1 MDKLLTFYIEK
12 DTVLRNFL
20 KANFSENISKRIKK
34 LLGNMK
40 LNGQPV
46 IATAKLKAGD
56 CLTIFLAENS
66 KPYNISKDLGLQVLY
81 NDEDLLV
88 VNKGKGICSMSTNG
102 HVEDCLFAGLQ
113 YLFPNEVFRVVTR
126 LDKDTE
132 GLVLVA
138 KNAITHSILNES
150 VITKKYTALLEGVIK
165 EDELEINAPIA
176 RGEGIIRFVNENGQP
191 SITKLKVLKRNI
203 DTTEVELHLLTGRT
217 HQIRVHTSYIGH
229 PIVGD
234 TLYGNAKGDYN
245 SGQQLK
251 CTYLSFFHPFLKKQI
266 EIKL

>member
-46 IATAKLKAGD
+46 IATAKLKVGD

-66 KPYNISKDLGLQVLY
+66 KPYNISKDLGLQILY

-113 YLFPNEVFRVVTR
+113 R
-126 LDKDTE
+126 K
-132 GLVLVA
+132 
-138 KNAITHSILNES
+138 
-150 VITKKYTALLEGVIK
+150 
-165 EDELEINAPIA
+165 INH
-176 RGEGIIRFVNENGQP
+176 QP
-191 SITKLKVLKRNI
+191 
-203 DTTEVELHLLTGRT
+203 
-217 HQIRVHTSYIGH
+217 
-229 PIVGD
+229 
-234 TLYGNAKGDYN
+234 
-245 SGQQLK
+245 
-251 CTYLSFFHPFLKKQI
+251 
-266 EIKL
+266 

>member
-1 MDKLLTFYIEK
+1 MDKILTFYIEK
-12 DTVLRNFL
+12 DTILRNFL

-46 IATAKLKAGD
+46 IANARVKAGD

-66 KPYNISKDLGLQVLY
+66 KPYHISKDLGLQVLY

-102 HVEDCLFAGLQ
+102 HVDDCLFAGLQ

-150 VITKKYTALLEGVIK
+150 NIIKKYTALLDGVIG
-165 EDELEINAPIA
+165 EDEIEINAPIA
-176 RGEGIIRFVNENGQP
+176 RGEGIIRLIRDDGQP
-191 SITKLKVLKRNI
+191 SITKLKVLERYE
-203 DTTEVELHLLTGRT
+203 DATLVELELLTGRT
-217 HQIRVHTSYIGH
+217 HQIRVHTAHIGH
-229 PIVGD
+229 PVVGD
-234 TLYGNAKGDYN
+234 TLYGRAKGDYN

-251 CTYLSFFHPFLKKQI
+251 CTYLSFFHPFKKKQI